1 MSRRKRVVVYQVFG
15 ESPGSYYSDDL
26 GRLAST
32 MAARDRVSFFVVGT
46 GVQSTAEYAQLL
58 ARWDA
63 GERGMGA
70 DVRDALIAG
79 PLLEFDEPVA
89 IPI

>member
-1 MSRRKRVVVYQVFG
+1 
-15 ESPGSYYSDDL
+15 
-26 GRLAST
+26 LASAI
-32 MAARDRVSFFVVGT
+32 AARDRISFCIVGSAFHPT
-46 GVQSTAEYAQLL
+46 TEYAQLVV
-58 ARWDA
+58 RWDA

-79 PLLEFDEPVA
+79 PLLKFDQPVA

>member
-1 MSRRKRVVVYQVFG
+1 
-15 ESPGSYYSDDL
+15 
-26 GRLAST
+26 
-32 MAARDRVSFFVVGT
+32 MAARDRVSFFVVRT
-46 GVQSTAEYAQLL
+46 GFHLTAKYVQLL

-79 PLLEFDEPVA
+79 PLLEFDDPVA